1 MIKSLDRIGGAAD
14 PFDEVLLVGVGSECC
29 IVHQFQHLVQS
40 CQLQLLMD
48 TEGAFHLL
56 PLVVP

>member
-14 PFDEVLLVGVGSECC
+14 PFDEVLLVGVESESY

-40 CQLQLLMD
+40 CHLQLLMD
-48 TEGAFHLL
+48 TEGTLNLL
-56 PLVVP
+56 PLVVL

>member
-48 TEGAFHLL
+48 TEGTLDLF
-56 PLVVP
+56 PLVVL

>member
-1 MIKSLDRIGGAAD
+1 MSLDRVSGAAD
-14 PFDEVLLVGVGSECC
+14 PFDEVLLVGVWSECC

-48 TEGAFHLL
+48 TEGTLDLL
-56 PLVVP
+56 PLVVL